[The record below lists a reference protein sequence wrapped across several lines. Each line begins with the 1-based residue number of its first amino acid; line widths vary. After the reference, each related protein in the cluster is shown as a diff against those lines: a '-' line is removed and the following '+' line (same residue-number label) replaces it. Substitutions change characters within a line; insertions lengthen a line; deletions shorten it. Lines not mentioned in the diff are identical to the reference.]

1 MGLSASQAMML
12 ALVARKADQ
21 ELTLKY
27 FTQVRISLADMVTAV
42 SQLTDPAFGLPIA
55 SPIEEINTH
64 MVSARRHEA
73 MARMAK
79 LKAADDILAKKCHNI
94 EEEQEA
100 VQEEIEKTLNDV
112 AANISTSFQLM
123 DSCNHNMSLNHRR
136 AQQLLSDVPSDNS
149 SLSSPSGIEL
159 HATLESSR
167 PPCRVENPQQC
178 SVDPPE
184 VTPLIQPSE
193 PLPLWRCVC
202 WHIWFCVLSTTTGS
216 CIFGVVWSTIYA
228 SISDAFTVASYMLA
242 AGTLVSGVL
251 MFKHNEAC
259 VQRAQR
265 RRRESQDEHIRWLT
279 LNGRSG

>member
-1 MGLSASQAMML
+1 MGFNASSAIIA
-12 ALVARKADQ
+12 ALLARKADQ
-21 ELTLKY
+21 ELTWRY
-27 FTQVRISLADMVTAV
+27 FTQVRISLADMFTAA
-42 SQLTDPAFGLPIA
+42 SHSTEPACGLPGA
-55 SPIEEINTH
+55 LQIEEINTH
-64 MVSARRHEA
+64 IGLAKCLE
-73 MARMAK
+73 K

-94 EEEQEA
+94 EEEHEA
-100 VQEEIEKTLNDV
+100 VQEELEKTLNIV
-112 AANISTSFQLM
+112 AANISTSFQLV
-123 DSCNHNMSLNHRR
+123 DSCNQDVSLRHRR
-136 AQQLLSDVPSDNS
+136 NRQLLSVVPSDNS
-149 SLSSPSGIEL
+149 SLSSPPGIGL
-159 HATLESSR
+159 LATLESSR
-167 PPCRVENPQQC
+167 PPSRVENPQQC

-193 PLPLWRCVC
+193 PLPPWRCVC
-202 WHIWFCVLSTTTGS
+202 WHIWFCVLSTITGS

>member
-21 ELTLKY
+21 ELTWKWL
-27 FTQVRISLADMVTAV
+27 TQVRILSADGITAALQ
-42 SQLTDPAFGLPIA
+42 STEPGPGLPGA
-55 SPIEEINTH
+55 LQIEEINTSKG
-64 MVSARRHEA
+64 SAEYQSV
-73 MARMAK
+73 MARIAK

-178 SVDPPE
+178 SVNPLE